1 MDEAY
6 QLTKEV
12 EERILP
18 VEGYEVSTPMRLSQ
32 TEETLIGQMFL
43 ELLKESEKIDR
54 RRNHRADPAKYE

>member
-18 VEGYEVSTPMRLSQ
+18 VEGIRSVTPTRLSQ
-32 TEETLIGQMFL
+32 TEET
-43 ELLKESEKIDR
+43 
-54 RRNHRADPAKYE
+54 P